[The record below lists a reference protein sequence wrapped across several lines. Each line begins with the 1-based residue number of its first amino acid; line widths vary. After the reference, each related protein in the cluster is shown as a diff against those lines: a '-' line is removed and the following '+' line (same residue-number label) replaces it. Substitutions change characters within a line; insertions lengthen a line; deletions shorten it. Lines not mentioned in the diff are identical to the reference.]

1 MGQWLTSTV
10 FHQYK
15 QYLRFYKMYQLMVI
29 QLQLQTQAVWESK
42 ISTTQTMLV
51 IIYLTLS
58 NHFPLQAFL
67 ASILIVQTVKTKL
80 SQTALLQQ
88 IAVLFLLLIIPPVRI
103 IKIVCPIHWILIVV
117 RALILLLSK
126 IAQIRVV

>member
-1 MGQWLTSTV
+1 
-10 FHQYK
+10 
-15 QYLRFYKMYQLMVI
+15 MYQLMVI

-103 IKIVCPIHWILIVV
+103 IKIVCPIH
-117 RALILLLSK
+117 
-126 IAQIRVV
+126 